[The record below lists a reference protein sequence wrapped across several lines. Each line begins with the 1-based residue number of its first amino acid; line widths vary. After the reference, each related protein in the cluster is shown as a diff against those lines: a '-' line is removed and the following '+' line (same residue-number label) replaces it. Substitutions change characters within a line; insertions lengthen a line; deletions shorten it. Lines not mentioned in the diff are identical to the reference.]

1 MSLLSL
7 IPYNGIVFENLVDQ
21 QNSVSGDGS
30 ILEKYWRDYG
40 LVFGAAER
48 KIGVFPDCQKNKN
61 KKNLK

>member
-1 MSLLSL
+1 MVLYLKTYKAN
-7 IPYNGIVFENLVDQ
+7 PVDQ
-21 QNSVSGDGS
+21 PNSVSGDGS

-40 LVFGAAER
+40 LVFGASER